1 MTLRALLKKGICA
14 TALSL
19 GLAHVATAAYP
30 EKPVTIVVPYS
41 PGGATDAT
49 ARIMA
54 EALQDITGNTFVVE
68 NTPGAGTTIGA
79 GRAARARADGYTLLF
94 GGLSANVLAPQIYK
108 KVASFTPEDFEAV
121 GRVASQPLI
130 LVVNE
135 NSKYQTLEELIK
147 EAKDKPGMLN
157 FGSPGLGSA
166 PHLVSEL
173 FLAEAQIDALHIPF
187 KGAAPALAALIGGE
201 IDFFLDTPT
210 APMGQVQAN
219 RLRALGITAAEPVKG
234 LEGIATMDRQGLSDF
249 EATTWFALYAPKG
262 TDPEILDD
270 LNRWVNKALASPR
283 VEELMATAY
292 LYPAA
297 GSRKDLQDFTDSERS
312 RWLQVIDAEGLEQE

>member
-1 MTLRALLKKGICA
+1 MSLNTLFKMAISA
-14 TALSL
+14 AVLSL
-19 GLAHVATAAYP
+19 GMVGVVSAAYP
-30 EKPVTIVVPYS
+30 EKPVTIIVPYS

-54 EALQDITGNTFVVE
+54 EALQDITDNPFVVE

-79 GRAARARADGYTLLF
+79 GKVARSRADGYTLLF

-108 KVASFTPEDFEAV
+108 KVATFTPENFEPV

-135 NSKYQTLEELIK
+135 KSKYQTLSDLMN
-147 EAKDKPGMLN
+147 EAKDKPGTLN

-173 FLAEAQIDALHIPF
+173 FLAEAQMDAVHVPF
-187 KGAAPALAALIGGE
+187 KGAAPALAALVGGD

-234 LEGIATMDRQGLSDF
+234 LESIPTMESQGLSGF
-249 EATTWFALYAPKG
+249 EATTWFAFYAPKG
-262 TDPEILDD
+262 TDPDILEK
-270 LNRWVNKALASPR
+270 LNGWINKALENSR
-283 VEELMATAY
+283 VTELMASAY
-292 LYPAA
+292 LYPAE
-297 GSRKDLQDFTDSERS
+297 GSRKDLQRFTDAERT
-312 RWLQVIDAEGLEQE
+312 RWLEIIEAKGLEQN